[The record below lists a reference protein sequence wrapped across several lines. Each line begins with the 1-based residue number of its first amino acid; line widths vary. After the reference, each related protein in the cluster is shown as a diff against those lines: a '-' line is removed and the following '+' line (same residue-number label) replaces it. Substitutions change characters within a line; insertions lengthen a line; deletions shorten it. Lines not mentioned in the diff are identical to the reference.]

1 MKKSYKR
8 KKRGP
13 VRAKKT
19 IYDGIQFASGLEV
32 DMYKALKEAR
42 IVAEYE
48 PTSYTLLNGFDLEG
62 VCFEKQA
69 NGKGEYKD
77 RGCKKILP
85 IKYKPDFVGRDF
97 VIECKGRA
105 NESFPLRWK
114 LFKAWISLHSPGI
127 ALFKPQNQKDCDETI
142 THIETMRK
150 NLRTNAKKKQTS
162 L

>member
-13 VRAKKT
+13 VRAKKAM
-19 IYDGIQFASGLEV
+19 YDGIQFASGLEV
-32 DMYKALKEAR
+32 YMYKALKEAR

-97 VIECKGRA
+97 IIECKGRA

-114 LFKAWISLHSPGI
+114 LFKSWIAQHSPSI

-142 THIETMRK
+142 KQIELMRK

>member
-1 MKKSYKR
+1 MKKRS

-13 VRAKKT
+13 VRAKKVT
-19 IYDGIQFASGLEV
+19 YDGIKFQSGLEV
-32 DMYKALKEAR
+32 YMYKALKEAR
-42 IVAEYE
+42 IVGEYE
-48 PTSYTLLNGFDLEG
+48 PTSYTLLNGFDLES

-97 VIECKGRA
+97 IIECKGRA

-114 LFKAWISLHSPGI
+114 LFKAWMSLHASTI
-127 ALFKPQNQKDCDETI
+127 TLFKPQNQAECDLTI
-142 THIETMRK
+142 RHIENMRK

>member
-1 MKKSYKR
+1 MKKSY

-13 VRAKKT
+13 VRAKKVT
-19 IYDGIQFASGLEV
+19 YDGIKFQSGLEV
-32 DMYKALKEAR
+32 YMYKALKEAR
-42 IVAEYE
+42 IVGEYE
-48 PTSYTLLNGFDLEG
+48 PTSYTLLNGFDLES

-114 LFKAWISLHSPGI
+114 LFKAWITQHSPGI

-142 THIETMRK
+142 TQIEIMRK

>member
-1 MKKSYKR
+1 MKKSY

-13 VRAKKT
+13 VRAKKVT
-19 IYDGIQFASGLEV
+19 YDGIKFQSGLEV
-32 DMYKALKEAR
+32 YMYKALKEAR
-42 IVAEYE
+42 IVGEYE
-48 PTSYTLLNGFDLEG
+48 PTSYTLLNGFDLES

-97 VIECKGRA
+97 IIECKGRA

-114 LFKAWISLHSPGI
+114 LFKAWITRHSPGI

-142 THIETMRK
+142 KQIEIMRK

>member
-1 MKKSYKR
+1 MKKKYS
-8 KKRGP
+8 KKKGP
-13 VRAKKT
+13 VRSKKV
-19 IYDGIQFASGLEV
+19 IHDGIKFASGLEV
-32 DMYKALKEAR
+32 YMYKALKAAK

-48 PTSYTLLNGFDLEG
+48 PTSYTLLEGFEFG
-62 VCFEKQA
+62 NICFERQA

-97 VIECKGRA
+97 VIECKGRP

-114 LFKAWISLHSPGI
+114 MFKSWMSLHAPTI
-127 ALFKPQNQKDCDETI
+127 ALFKPQNQSECDFTI
-142 THIETMRK
+142 RHIEEMRK
-150 NLRTNAKKKQTS
+150 NHRTNAKKKQTS

>member
-1 MKKSYKR
+1 MKKSY

-13 VRAKKT
+13 VRAKKVT
-19 IYDGIQFASGLEV
+19 YDGIKFQSGLEV
-32 DMYKALKEAR
+32 YMYKALKEAR
-42 IVAEYE
+42 IVGEYE
-48 PTSYTLLNGFDLEG
+48 PTSYTLLNGFDLES

-114 LFKAWISLHSPGI
+114 LFKAWITRHSPGI

-142 THIETMRK
+142 KQIEIMRK

>member
-1 MKKSYKR
+1 MKKSYK
-8 KKRGP
+8 KRSP
-13 VRAKKT
+13 VRAKKVT
-19 IYDGIQFASGLEV
+19 YDGIKFQSGLEV
-32 DMYKALKEAR
+32 YMYKALKEAR
-42 IVAEYE
+42 IVGEYE
-48 PTSYTLLNGFDLEG
+48 PTSYTLLNGFDLES

-97 VIECKGRA
+97 IIECKGRA

-114 LFKAWISLHSPGI
+114 LFKAWITRHSPGI

-142 THIETMRK
+142 KQIEIMRK

>member
-1 MKKSYKR
+1 
-8 KKRGP
+8 
-13 VRAKKT
+13 
-19 IYDGIQFASGLEV
+19 
-32 DMYKALKEAR
+32 MYKALKEAR
-42 IVAEYE
+42 IVGEYE
-48 PTSYTLLNGFDLEG
+48 PTSYTLLNGFDLES

-97 VIECKGRA
+97 IIECKGRA

-114 LFKAWISLHSPGI
+114 LFKAWITRHSPGI

-142 THIETMRK
+142 KQIEIMRK